1 MILKRNKVLFISQYA
16 GFIGG
21 LERYIHSVAALLKEN
36 GFKVYSLFIE
46 AAQEKERFLSIF
58 DDYWNIEDINQISE
72 KDFDLTTV
80 HKISHPNTFEKI
92 LQRFSPA
99 LFVHDHDYYCPKGFK
114 YYPYKRINCHRHY
127 SRLFCAVCSSLVP
140 PRHMVKGINIA
151 LKKNFI
157 ESAKL
162 FKQAMSCKFF
172 VVLSDFM
179 KCNLLKNGVT
189 EEKIKIIHPF
199 LRLPVLPN
207 KKRINSDIPQIVFA
221 GQQVVS
227 KGTPLFLEA
236 ISKLRAKASVRILGN
251 GSRLMDFKRIAEQ
264 MELKNHVSFDGWVQ
278 NPLEVFINSDIAV
291 FPSLWQ
297 EPFGLSGIEAM
308 GCGIPVVGFDVGG
321 VSEWLKNGYNG
332 ILVSERDTTAMAAAI
347 DKLLV
352 DNKLRK
358 TLGNNARQGV
368 EKDYCKQKFLN
379 NFINII

>member
-1 MILKRNKVLFISQYA
+1 
-16 GFIGG
+16 
-21 LERYIHSVAALLKEN
+21 
-36 GFKVYSLFIE
+36 
-46 AAQEKERFLSIF
+46 
-58 DDYWNIEDINQISE
+58 
-72 KDFDLTTV
+72 
-80 HKISHPNTFEKI
+80 
-92 LQRFSPA
+92 
-99 LFVHDHDYYCPKGFK
+99 
-114 YYPYKRINCHRHY
+114 
-127 SRLFCAVCSSLVP
+127 
-140 PRHMVKGINIA
+140 MVKGINIA

-172 VVLSDFM
+172 VVLSNFM

-368 EKDYCKQKFLN
+368 EKDYCKQKFLD

>member
-1 MILKRNKVLFISQYA
+1 MNLKKNKILFISQYA

-21 LERYIHSVAALLKEN
+21 LERYIYSVASLLKEN
-36 GFKVYSLFIE
+36 GFKVYCLFVE
-46 AAQEKERFLSIF
+46 DAQEKEKFLSIF
-58 DDYWNIEDINQISE
+58 DDYRHIESINQISE
-72 KDFDLTTV
+72 NDFDLTTV
-80 HKISHPNTFEKI
+80 HKISHPDTFEKI

-127 SRLFCAVCSSLVP
+127 SRLFCAICSSLVP
-140 PRHMVKGINIA
+140 RRHMAKGVNII

-157 ESAKL
+157 ESGKL

-199 LRLPVLPN
+199 LNLPVLPN
-207 KKRINSDIPQIVFA
+207 IKRINGDIPQIVFA

-236 ISKLRAKASVRILGN
+236 ISKLKSQASVRILGN
-251 GSRLMDFKRIAEQ
+251 GSRLNDFKKLAEQ
-264 MELKNHVSFDGWVQ
+264 IGLKNHACFDGWVQ

-332 ILVSERDTTAMAAAI
+332 ILVPERDTTAMAAAI
-347 DKLLV
+347 DQLLN
-352 DNKLRK
+352 DEELRK
-358 TLGNNARQGV
+358 SLGKNVQQSV
-368 EKDYCKQKFLN
+368 EKNYCKQKFLN
-379 NFINII
+379 QFKSLL